1 MNNKQIGSISA
12 RVTKRNKNGPAAV
25 LKQRTFDLVPPAVFC
40 SCPILGSSRI
50 KKISQV
56 NPPSK
61 YKHSNRFRPF
71 IAGAAVDRA

>member
-1 MNNKQIGSISA
+1 MWWTPDLQYFGEESRRPMNNKQIGSISA

-50 KKISQV
+50 KKISQ
-56 NPPSK
+56 
-61 YKHSNRFRPF
+61 HS
-71 IAGAAVDRA
+71 D